1 MLETSNLTRK
11 QTPICS
17 FRKYT
22 FQCLGLLTFV
32 DVSIFSPKNSVFCPK
47 KYLYSKQF
55 CEGCVRDILVLF
67 SVLVRHKI
75 TVTENRTFA
84 DSVHG
89 IRPLDCPKLAR
100 NPKNDVTI
108 FRHDFNINFF
118 DVILFHLS
126 GLVTGR
132 SFMSISSLVLELSR
146 FSFIKD

>member
-22 FQCLGLLTFV
+22 FQCLGLLTFG
-32 DVSIFSPKNSVFCPK
+32 DISIFQPKNSVFCPK

-67 SVLVRHKI
+67 SVLARHKN

-84 DSVHG
+84 DSMRG
-89 IRPLDCPKLAR
+89 IRLLDCPKLAR
-100 NPKNDVTI
+100 NPKNDNDVTI
-108 FRHDFNINFF
+108 FRHDININFF
-118 DVILFHLS
+118 DVILFLLS
-126 GLVTGR
+126 GLVTDR
-132 SFMSISSLVLELSR
+132 SFTSISSLVLEL
-146 FSFIKD
+146 